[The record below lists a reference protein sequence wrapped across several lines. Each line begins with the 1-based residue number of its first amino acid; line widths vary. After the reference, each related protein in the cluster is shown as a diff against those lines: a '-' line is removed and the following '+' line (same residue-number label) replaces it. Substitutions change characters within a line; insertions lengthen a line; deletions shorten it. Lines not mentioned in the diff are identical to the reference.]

1 MLSTK
6 KGGENEMA
14 ETIFMKVDEVA
25 QKLEVSKSYAYR
37 LMQEMNRELK
47 SMGCITISGRI
58 DRQFFYDKL
67 YGTRNTEKEKKTDGS
82 I

>member
-1 MLSTK
+1 
-6 KGGENEMA
+6 MA

-37 LMQEMNRELK
+37 LMQEMNQELK

>member
-1 MLSTK
+1 
-6 KGGENEMA
+6 MA